1 MQATVPSMLTALLGQ
16 DGGLVQC
23 RIFSFLDIPRYR
35 RGRAACAPFAA
46 GRRGRKI
53 LMLCV
58 SPIPRPRRLSLVRLS
73 QVSSDL
79 SVAASDDGLWRE
91 VLQHQFDVVRPQGS
105 QKELVKRLH
114 QGITEGWE
122 GLCLDRHTAHWT
134 PQPFMIEVSS
144 ASRWHGS
151 VFARTKQVDASRL
164 TGHRAGGRWRCSGT
178 TPGVAVGDS
187 DAAAPEPAARCCCS
201 ARRLVQER

>member
-1 MQATVPSMLTALLGQ
+1 MLTALLGQ

-35 RGRAACAPFAA
+35 RGCAACAPFAA
-46 GRRGRKI
+46 GCLGRKM
-53 LMLCV
+53 LMLYV
-58 SPIPRPRRLSLVRLS
+58 SPIPRPRLSLVRLS
-73 QVSSDL
+73 QVCREL

-134 PQPFMIEVSS
+134 PQPLMIEVSS
-144 ASRWHGS
+144 ADRWRGS
-151 VFARTKQVDASRL
+151 VFARAK
-164 TGHRAGGRWRCSGT
+164 
-178 TPGVAVGDS
+178 
-187 DAAAPEPAARCCCS
+187 
-201 ARRLVQER
+201 